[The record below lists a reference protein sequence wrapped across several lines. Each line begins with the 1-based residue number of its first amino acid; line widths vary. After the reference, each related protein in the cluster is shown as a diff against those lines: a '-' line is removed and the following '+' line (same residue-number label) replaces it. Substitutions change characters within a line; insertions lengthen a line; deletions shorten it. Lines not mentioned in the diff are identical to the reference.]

1 MVPTTTRSSAT
12 CLAHRGSQSSRTS
25 YPNTARRLVSYFP
38 AVSLDVS
45 SWADLPLVLDLTSTA
60 FSLATLSSLTP
71 PSISNR
77 SLIFR
82 SFIDDSYSLV
92 ATTDLRSPKV
102 RELREVSNSASIC
115 WWMPT
120 PNVQFRIKGSIR
132 VIPSDEKEWDSKR
145 KETWEKMS
153 GHLRATFAR
162 PNAPGSPMDD
172 YDQGKDWEE
181 TIPAS
186 EEVRRLESVCD
197 LRLLRLADTLCPD
210 SSHLTGSHD
219 GRSEERHPN
228 RKVELCSGASP
239 SFLSKVAC
247 RESMTRRPFSSGFAA
262 RHRSYRR

>member
-1 MVPTTTRSSAT
+1 M
-12 CLAHRGSQSSRTS
+12 
-25 YPNTARRLVSYFP
+25 
-38 AVSLDVS
+38 
-45 SWADLPLVLDLTSTA
+45 
-60 FSLATLSSLTP
+60 TP

-82 SFIDDSYSLV
+82 SFIDDSHSLV

-120 PNVQFRIKGSIR
+120 PNVQFRIKGTIR
-132 VIPSDEKEWDSKR
+132 VIPSNEKEWDVKR
-145 KETWEKMS
+145 EETWEKMS

-162 PNAPGSPMDD
+162 PNAPGSPMGD

-186 EEVRRLESVCD
+186 EEVRRLEAFCN
-197 LRLLRLADTLCPD
+197 LRLCRLTDTLCPD
-210 SSHLTGSHD
+210 SSHLTGSQD

-228 RKVELCSGASP
+228 RKVELCSSASS

-247 RESMTRRPFSSGFAA
+247 RQCVT
-262 RHRSYRR
+262 